1 MTKRKTATKR
11 KNPHLGSRFDD
22 FMKEQGLYDTARSR
36 VVKEVIVWQIA
47 EQMKQQGISKV
58 KMAEMMQTSR
68 SQLDRLL
75 NPIDDNVTLATLEKA
90 AAILGRKLRL
100 ELA

>member
-1 MTKRKTATKR
+1 MTKRKQAPR
-11 KNPHLGSRFDD
+11 KNPHIGSRFDD
-22 FMKEQGLYDTARSR
+22 FMKEQGLYDGAKSHAI
-36 VVKEVIVWQIA
+36 KETIVWQIT

-58 KMAEMMQTSR
+58 KMGAMMKTSR

-75 NPIDDNVTLATLEKA
+75 NAGDNNVTLATLEKA

>member
-1 MTKRKTATKR
+1 MTRRKRARR
-11 KNPHLGSRFDD
+11 KNSHIGSRFDD
-22 FMKEQGLYDTARSR
+22 FMKEQGLYDEAKSHAI
-36 VVKEVIVWQIA
+36 KEIIVWQIA

-58 KMAEMMQTSR
+58 KMAAMMKTSR

-75 NPIDDNVTLATLEKA
+75 NAGDNNVTLATLEKA